1 MILKQVMRVYPF
13 GTRNEEIEVSIPS
26 LVHWQGSSP
35 ITLLDTVLVSVQ
47 RWTVLPDE

>member
-26 LVHWQGSSP
+26 LCSSA
-35 ITLLDTVLVSVQ
+35 
-47 RWTVLPDE
+47 RELPHHIVRYSSGLCAEVDCTP